1 MSAYRD
7 AVGRGLDLG
16 REVEAAGL
24 RCGTCGSGSC
34 AVAHDVWYRERVV
47 DLSTGDV
54 FEKLP
59 IQRVQFCDGGTR
71 SLMPAELW
79 RGRFTV
85 SSVLETTSRVL
96 RDGVEA
102 AYDWTWAAGRGEQV
116 VSQRTLGR
124 WREVVRKRLVGS
136 ALAWLGPHLGFA
148 WSGVQDAAPQLDTL
162 LDQMTGTV
170 LSAFRGS
177 FGHSVLDK
185 PKRPGSRARSI
196 RRRVPGRLAPTS
208 PHKTPFSIR
217 PRGTWSRLRR
227 RGPPPADPEEE
238 A

>member
-1 MSAYRD
+1 
-7 AVGRGLDLG
+7 
-16 REVEAAGL
+16 
-24 RCGTCGSGSC
+24 
-34 AVAHDVWYRERVV
+34 VWYRDRVV

-59 IQRVQFCDGGTR
+59 IQRVILCDGRTR
-71 SLMPAELW
+71 SLLPAELW

-148 WSGVQDAAPQLDTL
+148 WSDVQDAATQLDTL
-162 LDQMTGTV
+162 LDPMTGTV
-170 LSAFRGS
+170 LSAFRAA
-177 FGHSVLDK
+177 FGHAVLDK
-185 PKRPGSRARSI
+185 PKRASSPTRSI
-196 RRRVPGRLAPTS
+196 RRRIPGRLAPTS
-208 PHKTPFSIR
+208 PHKTPSPIR
-217 PRGTWSRLRR
+217 PRGAWSRHRR
-227 RGPPPADPEEE
+227 RGPPSADPNQEE
-238 A
+238 